1 MFKRDVRMQQLLSL
15 PPRMAAEFGAL
26 EGRAL
31 PEWFAT
37 CDPAGSRLGSGG
49 GTAHVLAEGWRATGG
64 GAGFAEWLRGSRK
77 LILHA
82 GGQSRRLPAY
92 AGTGKL
98 LLPVPVFRWAR
109 GQRLDQSLLDLQL
122 PDYQRVL
129 AHAGPGTVAMVTSGD
144 VLLRFGRTLPVFPQ
158 VDVLGLGMWVTPER
172 ARDFGVFFS
181 KRERSEELSFFLQ
194 KPSAARIRE
203 LAGEYLYLVDTG
215 MWLLS
220 ERAVA
225 VLMRKCGWDAEGQEF
240 AAGGVAGGYELYAQM
255 GLALGKVPA
264 VVDAE
269 VNGLTSAVVPLPAA
283 EFYHFG
289 TSRQLIESI
298 TALQNLELDERK
310 LGLMGA
316 RRHPNQYLQNSQFSF
331 PLRLEENHTLWVEN
345 STVPKSWQLASEH
358 VLTGV
363 PENGWDLRLE
373 AGVCLDFVPV
383 GEEGRAGEDRTG
395 EDRTGEGESGRGGE
409 RGADRPS
416 STGTFPPKA
425 GGEGGGARGFEAGI
439 GSEGLAG
446 ETPALREGTEG
457 LAGGASALVCVR
469 CYGMNDLFSGAVGE
483 ATTKWLDR
491 PAPNWFFA
499 RGISR
504 EAAGIEARC
513 DIQRAKLFP
522 VLRVEELEPRFI
534 EWLFAAKP
542 VRSEEFARR
551 WLALPRLS
559 AEEIGERVDLR
570 RVYEQRRRNRRGC
583 LQPMWR
589 NGRWSVFYK
598 LDLESTARMWAES
611 GEELPAEGVAG
622 AAGLERMQEVHDRM
636 FRGAVLRHRGLAGAE
651 AYERGAFGL
660 LHEMIV
666 REAQLSPATPRRAA
680 QEDQIV
686 WGRSPVRLDLA
697 GGWTD
702 TPPYCLE
709 YGGKVVNVAVDLNGQ
724 PPIQVFAKLIERR
737 ELVLR
742 SIDQGNEE
750 RVTTYAQLDSFGQPD
765 TEFALAKAALA
776 LAGFLPRFHGGGG
789 RGTLAEQLGEF
800 GGGIELSML
809 SAVPKGS
816 GLGTSSILAATLL
829 ATLGDVCGLG
839 WGREVLFART
849 LALEQMLTTGGG
861 WQDQAGAIFRGM
873 KLIETSPGLEQ
884 RPTLRW
890 LPEHL
895 FESEHA
901 NRTILLYYTGITRL
915 AKNILAEI
923 VRGIFLNSPEH
934 LRVIGE
940 IGANAE
946 FAFSAIQ
953 RCERGALEEAVG
965 NSWALNQRLDA
976 GTNPPAVQAILGRI
990 RDYLAACKLLG
1001 AGGGGYLL
1009 LLAKDEGAAERLR
1022 RELTENPPNPRARFV
1037 QFGVSQTGLQ
1047 LTRS

>member
-1 MFKRDVRMQQLLSL
+1 MFKHDVRMQQLLSL
-15 PPRMAAEFGAL
+15 PPRMAAEFGEL

-37 CDPAGSRLGSGG
+37 CDPAGSKLGSGG

-64 GAGFAEWLRGSRK
+64 GEGFGEWLRGSRK

-129 AHAGPGTVAMVTSGD
+129 AHAGQGTVAMVTSGD
-144 VLLRFGRTLPVFPQ
+144 VLLRFGSTLPAFPQ

-181 KRERSEELSFFLQ
+181 KRERPEELSFFLQ

-225 VLMRKCGWDAEGQEF
+225 VLMGKCGWDDERQEF

-264 VVDAE
+264 VVDTE

-331 PLRLEENHTLWVEN
+331 PLRQEENHTLWVEN

-363 PENGWDLRLE
+363 PENGWDLKLE

-383 GEEGRAGEDRTG
+383 VGGEGDGGMEGG
-395 EDRTGEGESGRGGE
+395 GEGERAGRGEVSPNPSSRCEPLNDPPGGALSIARHDAGDAPSGRAML
-409 RGADRPS
+409 GAPVYR
-416 STGTFPPKA
+416 
-425 GGEGGGARGFEAGI
+425 
-439 GSEGLAG
+439 
-446 ETPALREGTEG
+446 EG

-483 ATTKWLDR
+483 ATTRWLDR

-522 VLRVEELEPRFI
+522 VVRVEELEPRFI

-542 VRSEEFARR
+542 VRNEEFARR

-583 LQPMWR
+583 LLPMWR

-611 GEELPAEGVAG
+611 GEELPAEGVSG

-636 FRGAVLRHRGLAGAE
+636 FRGAVLRHRGLAGGE

-660 LHEMIV
+660 LHEMVV
-666 REAQLSPATPRRAA
+666 REAQLSPASPRRAA

-750 RVTTYAQLDSFGQPD
+750 RVTTYEQLDRFGQPD

-915 AKNILAEI
+915 AKNILYEI

-940 IGANAE
+940 IAGNAE
-946 FAFSAIQ
+946 LAFSAIQ

-990 RDYLAACKLLG
+990 GDYVAACKLLG

-1009 LLAKDEGAAERLR
+1009 LLAKDEVAAERLR
-1022 RELTENPPNPRARFV
+1022 RELTENPPNARARFV
-1037 QFGVSQTGLQ
+1037 QFGVSRTGLQ

>member
-1 MFKRDVRMQQLLSL
+1 MQQLLSL
-15 PPRMAAEFGAL
+15 PPRMAEEFAAL
-26 EGRAL
+26 EGRAA

-37 CDPAGSRLGSGG
+37 CDPAGSKLGSGG
-49 GTAHVLAEGWRATGG
+49 GTAQVLAEGWRATG
-64 GAGFAEWLRGSRK
+64 AGMGFVEWLRASRK

-92 AGTGKL
+92 AATGKL

-109 GQRLDQSLLDLQL
+109 GQRLDQSLLEVQL
-122 PDYQRVL
+122 PEYQRVL
-129 AHAGPGTVAMVTSGD
+129 AHAAGNAVAMVTSGD
-144 VLLRFGRTLPVFPQ
+144 VLLRFGRELPTFPK

-181 KRERSEELSFFLQ
+181 KRERPTELSFFLQ
-194 KPSAARIRE
+194 KPSPARIRE
-203 LAGEYLYLVDTG
+203 LAAEYLYVVDTG

-220 ERAVA
+220 ERAVR
-225 VLMRKCGWDAEGQEF
+225 VLMGKCGWEAERESF
-240 AAGGVAGGYELYAQM
+240 AGGGAAGGYELYAQM
-255 GLALGKVPA
+255 GLALGQSPTL
-264 VVDAE
+264 VDAE

-298 TALQNLELDERK
+298 TALQNLELDETK

-316 RRHPNQYLQNSQFSF
+316 RRHPNQYLQNSHFSF
-331 PLRLEENHTLWVEN
+331 PLRQEENHTLWVEN
-345 STVPKSWQLASEH
+345 STVPRTWQLASEH

-363 PENGWDLRLE
+363 PANAWDLKLE
-373 AGVCLDFVPV
+373 AGVCLDFVPI
-383 GEEGRAGEDRTG
+383 GAGD
-395 EDRTGEGESGRGGE
+395 
-409 RGADRPS
+409 
-416 STGTFPPKA
+416 
-425 GGEGGGARGFEAGI
+425 
-439 GSEGLAG
+439 
-446 ETPALREGTEG
+446 
-457 LAGGASALVCVR
+457 VCVR
-469 CYGMNDLFSGAVGE
+469 CYGMNDLFSGAVGD
-483 ATTKWLDR
+483 ATTRWLER

-513 DIQRAKLFP
+513 DIQRAALFP
-522 VLRVEELEPRFI
+522 VLAEAELEARFV

-542 VRSEEFARR
+542 VKNEEFARR

-559 AEEIGERVDLR
+559 AEQIGERVNLR
-570 RVYEQRRRNRRGC
+570 RVYEQRRKNRRAC

-611 GEELPAEGVAG
+611 GEELPAE
-622 AAGLERMQEVHDRM
+622 AAQSVGGLELMQQVHERM
-636 FRGAVLRHRGLAGAE
+636 FRGAVLRHRGRAGAE
-651 AYERGAFGL
+651 AYERGAFHL

-666 REAQLSPATPRRAA
+666 REAQLSPVLPRRAA

-709 YGGKVVNVAVDLNGQ
+709 YGGKVVNLAVDLNGQ
-724 PPIQVFAKLIERR
+724 PPIQVFVKLIDRR

-742 SIDQGNEE
+742 SIDLGCEE
-750 RVTTYAQLDSFGQPD
+750 RITTYAQVDSFGQPD

-776 LAGFLPRFHGGGG
+776 LAGFLPRFQGEV
-789 RGTLAEQLGEF
+789 RFATLAEQLREF
-800 GGGIELSML
+800 GGGIEVSML

-839 WGREVLFART
+839 WDREVWFTRT

-861 WQDQAGAIFRGM
+861 WQDQAGAIFRGVKM
-873 KLIETSPGLEQ
+873 IETSPGLAQE
-884 RPTLRW
+884 PTLRW

-915 AKNILAEI
+915 AKNILSEI

-940 IGANAE
+940 IAANAD
-946 FAFSAIQ
+946 FAFNAIQ
-953 RCERGALEEAVG
+953 RCERAALVEAVG

-976 GTNPPAVQAILGRI
+976 GTNPPAVQAILQRLG
-990 RDYLAACKLLG
+990 DYVAACKLLG

-1009 LLAKDEGAAERLR
+1009 LFAKDEVAAERMR
-1022 RELTENPPNPRARFV
+1022 RELTEHPPNARARFV
-1037 QFGVSQTGLQ
+1037 QFSLSRTGLQ
-1047 LTRS
+1047 VTRS